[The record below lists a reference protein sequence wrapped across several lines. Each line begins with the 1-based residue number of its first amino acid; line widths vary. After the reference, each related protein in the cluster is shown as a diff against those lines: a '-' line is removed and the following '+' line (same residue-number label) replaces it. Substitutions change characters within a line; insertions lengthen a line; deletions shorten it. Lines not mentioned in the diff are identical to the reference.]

1 MLRTVFAALLLIPL
15 ACLPAGAAE
24 KHKLA
29 LQISDNDPA
38 KMNAVLNVAANV
50 SKYYSDKGE
59 EVDIQI
65 VAFNAGLHMLREDTS
80 PVKPRLTVLQAR
92 HAERVVHG
100 LREHARGNDTQRRQG
115 AAARRKCRARQGG
128 RRHPDRARRKRL
140 DDRPPLS
147 ATKFSRSGGRPE
159 AAA

>member
-1 MLRTVFAALLLIPL
+1 MLRTVFAALLLVTL

-29 LQISDNDPA
+29 LQISDNDAA

-80 PVKPRLTVLQAR
+80 PVKPRLSSFKQSMPNVSFMACENTLEAMTRNEGKEPPLVEN
-92 HAERVVHG
+92 AERVKAGVVTLIELG
-100 LREHARGNDTQRRQG
+100 EKGWTIV
-115 AAARRKCRARQGG
+115 
-128 RRHPDRARRKRL
+128 
-140 DDRPPLS
+140 RP
-147 ATKFSRSGGRPE
+147 
-159 AAA
+159 